1 MLEKLLY
8 TLTFG
13 MLYDMVTTSEDEHLD
28 FSAHSR
34 GPKESPAPSSDIVH
48 RRCGVFPPNCGPG
61 KGYTCADE
69 EPELSVGGIGSNWLR

>member
-13 MLYDMVTTSEDEHLD
+13 MLYGMVTTSEDEHLD
-28 FSAHSR
+28 FSTHSR

-48 RRCGVFPPNCGPG
+48 RRCAVYFRLTVARARDTLVLMKSRSCRLGESAATG
-61 KGYTCADE
+61 
-69 EPELSVGGIGSNWLR
+69 